1 MTKFRL
7 TREILM
13 STTDRRQTN
22 DQADQPKTQPAAPSE
37 LTRPAELP
45 RLAEQ
50 LRGLDEYRDHTHRQ
64 VNVHVAT
71 LGEMTSNLMEIEAR
85 FSGVVRQSLTEE
97 VLSMSDLEAYTPSI
111 DQLIRM
117 DKQIAQLTQL
127 QINLKKLESLAAA
140 KPPG

>member
-1 MTKFRL
+1 
-7 TREILM
+7 M
-13 STTDRRQTN
+13 STTDHRQTS

-50 LRGLDEYRDHTHRQ
+50 LRCVDEYRDHTHRQ
-64 VNVHVAT
+64 ANVHVAT

-97 VLSMSDLEAYTPSI
+97 ELSMDGLEAYTPSI